1 MRVVYRAAAL
11 DEIRDAFAWDLKE
24 AGQLQAQRF
33 RDEFNAK
40 LALLVAHPPGG
51 TAGAPGAPGT
61 NDIRQMPLKVF
72 PYTVYFKVQGDV
84 IRVFAVAHHKRRPG
98 YWLKR

>member
-11 DEIRDAFAWDLKE
+11 DEIRDAFAWYLKE
-24 AGQLQAQRF
+24 AGQPQAQRF
-33 RDEFNAK
+33 RDELNAK

-51 TAGAPGAPGT
+51 TAGASGA

-98 YWLKR
+98 YWLKH

>member
-1 MRVVYRAAAL
+1 MRIVYRSAAL
-11 DEIRDAFAWDLKE
+11 EEIREAFAWYLRE

-33 RDEFNAK
+33 RDELNAK
-40 LALLVAHPPGG
+40 LALLLAHPPGG
-51 TAGAPGAPGT
+51 TSDT
-61 NDIRQMPLKVF
+61 TEIRKMPLKVF

>member
-1 MRVVYRAAAL
+1 MRIVYRAAAL
-11 DEIRDAFAWDLKE
+11 DEIRDAFAWYLKE
-24 AGQLQAQRF
+24 AGQLHAQRF
-33 RDEFNAK
+33 RDELNAK

-51 TAGAPGAPGT
+51 TAGASSASDA
-61 NDIRQMPLKVF
+61 NDIRRMPLKVF

-84 IRVFAVAHHKRRPG
+84 IRVFAVAHHRRRPG

>member
-1 MRVVYRAAAL
+1 MIIVYRAAAL
-11 DEIRDAFAWDLKE
+11 DEIREAFAWYFKE

-33 RDEFNAK
+33 RDELNAK
-40 LALLVAHPPGG
+40 LALLVAHPPGR
-51 TAGAPGAPGT
+51 TDGASSASDA
-61 NDIRQMPLKVF
+61 NDTRQMPLEVF

>member
-1 MRVVYRAAAL
+1 MKIVYRAAAL
-11 DEIRDAFAWDLKE
+11 EEIRDAFAWYLRE
-24 AGQLQAQRF
+24 AGQRHAQRF
-33 RDEFNAK
+33 RDELNAK
-40 LALLVAHPPGG
+40 LALLLAHPPGG
-51 TAGAPGAPGT
+51 TSGT
-61 NDIRQMPLKVF
+61 SGTAELRKMPLKVF